1 MTRRRQKDCAQSWSG
16 FVETQGEGTRRMYT
30 FSFISLSM
38 LAYLVVPTVHIIAY
52 LDSPVSQNQHLR
64 PQVLFQIKSA
74 TMQIVVKWST
84 CRREHRHRP
93 FSQFLDRRRGR
104 GCARARARKRGGRRR
119 SGRRKSPRTLTP
131 PLSRKQ
137 LFERGSEDGSRRSGR
152 RTDADGPLLQRPLH
166 PRSVRR
172 GSSFIINRRS
182 GPHGPVA
189 TEQYSLQ

>member
-52 LDSPVSQNQHLR
+52 LDSPVSQNPHLR

-93 FSQFLDRRRGR
+93 FSQFLDRRRGW
-104 GCARARARKRGGRRR
+104 GCARARKRGGRRR

-137 LFERGSEDGSRRSGR
+137 LFERGSEDDSRRIGTTGGR
-152 RTDADGPLLQRPLH
+152 GRTTSATTTA
-166 PRSVRR
+166 
-172 GSSFIINRRS
+172 SSICAARFFIHHKSKVWTSWPCGN
-182 GPHGPVA
+182 
-189 TEQYSLQ
+189 

>member
-1 MTRRRQKDCAQSWSG
+1 
-16 FVETQGEGTRRMYT
+16 MYT

-104 GCARARARKRGGRRR
+104 GCARAREKERRAEE
-119 SGRRKSPRTLTP
+119 
-131 PLSRKQ
+131 
-137 LFERGSEDGSRRSGR
+137 ERAKEVPSDSDS
-152 RTDADGPLLQRPLH
+152 AALAKA
-166 PRSVRR
+166 V
-172 GSSFIINRRS
+172 
-182 GPHGPVA
+182 V
-189 TEQYSLQ
+189 